1 MALTREARIQQIES
15 LPVRLEQV
23 LKGASVRALDTPY
36 RDGGW
41 TARQVVHH
49 LADSHMNAY
58 IRSRL
63 ILTEDHPP
71 LKPYDQDAWAALPDA
86 AAGPL
91 ELSLAILRGLHVRWA
106 AFFRSLPADAWSRT
120 GLHPE
125 IGAVTLDDILDSY
138 AAHGDRHLDHIRAA
152 LQRAA

>member
-1 MALTREARIQQIES
+1 MALTRDARIAQIET
-15 LPVRLEQV
+15 LPFRLEQV
-23 LKGASVRALDTPY
+23 LKGASDRSLDTPY

-71 LKPYDQDAWAALPDA
+71 LKPYNQDAWAALPDSA
-86 AAGPL
+86 SGPI
-91 ELSLAILRGLHVRWA
+91 ELSLAILRGLHARWA
-106 AFFRSLPADAWSRT
+106 AFFRSLPADAWPRT
-120 GLHPE
+120 GLHAD
-125 IGAVTLDDILDSY
+125 IGAVTLDDILESY
-138 AAHGDRHLDHIRAA
+138 AAHGDRHLDHIRMA